1 MAGTSRVTQKR
12 KRISRDDYAWQY
24 MTSSERRWSCAAG
37 SSESVRASRCGDAV
51 EETVVL
57 VHRPGSLVIKSH
69 VRSASPDATQERH
82 DVLRSRSHL
91 DNCPPSHR
99 PVAKLGSQ
107 LGEAQHSLA
116 RTASVGV
123 HQPQRHRGGSS
134 SLRAAIRAT
143 PGHLHSLLDQAVM
156 SWLKRGERVVHS
168 RQATGTMPSY
178 CAVPTAAGH
187 IGGGAGTRLVSIE
200 GQREHGKL
208 SRRRGHSP
216 PGRAERDLLV
226 GSGYLETPR
235 GGPNSVWLLARC
247 MSGATSQGHRGGMV
261 CPCPSERRGGTQ
273 RMRFLAGAMGFP
285 PRQMSGAAPGRGGF
299 AARAKPSPLAKAL
312 RAGWRPSDEASANC
326 TSAAVADIG
335 QSLEHGLQAASLR
348 ANAVGIY
355 AASPQDRGVG
365 LCCQILH
372 QIARSPASPL
382 VLGPHRSPH
391 SRQQRKP
398 WRPALPGGVACP
410 RRTRILGF
418 SSLSSR
424 LRTWRTQSIRWIC
437 REAHETWAIRLPR
450 ATPAGVQRRFV
461 GTNTSHVDLLCP
473 SAAAGMSE
481 EMRPFDGICKLVQ
494 IAEPTPE
501 VRDTDVVYARVIS
514 ILGWVESS
522 PVRAGCAV
530 SWPEMLPTSQFAHRV
545 PVLGLKRGSEGPC
558 AWEAG
563 VVRMLVYS
571 YPVDALP
578 EGGADALRWRL
589 RGLSLVAG
597 AGLGLALQASK
608 VPTRGTLLLY
618 SEQQRVGNR
627 ALTRGRQSQMKRARQ
642 EIYVLSLHC
651 AQTREPTCTASLRR
665 YEKQSGGA
673 WKVTASRRQRHL
685 ACALQELQQ
694 QSLGSRALAMGG
706 PAGGTWAAGRPR
718 CGAAPAWRADTSAI
732 LGPPSCANSTSGIE
746 IDPFTHPRSFA
757 VPSPADRK
765 TQCRSAAIELRA
777 AAAHSGRGLSAMA
790 AARSR
795 ASERSHE
802 ENQERA
808 YIAASRRTDRSL
820 EARVQSAHMA
830 SDIHKK
836 RTGRSF
842 RITEAI
848 VMNEEMYEE
857 EEETLPRSFRLL
869 APHLMTESPDVN
881 NRLQAFMDNKYQMS
895 NLLAKTNDDWR
906 RENEINRMFAAA
918 YPHATLQANQLS
930 NSMRRSMLQ
939 SQSMPRGQT
948 PQTSQAPYAASPSE
962 TLQAPHG
969 AAPSAFENH
978 GQYGA
983 SPAAHENQALHGA
996 SPSAFENHGRYGA
1009 SPAAHENHGQ
1019 FGASPAAYEN
1029 HSQSPFGAATQY
1041 GAPSPFAAQSLQG
1054 FAEPSPSAGP
1064 MERRAILGGVSYVPR
1079 STKNRNRSI
1088 TLPASRP
1095 TSRPASRLSRRPA
1108 SRSVSRSSSRSASR
1122 SRRPAAVSRATAPPE
1137 TAPTVAGSPAAGS
1150 PAAAPPANALWG
1162 APSDAD
1168 SQPDTPM
1175 RMTNSIDSA
1184 MDPQP
1189 QTPVDYDPDMSIF
1202 TTDMTNDV
1210 KMLLNTSVN
1219 PADIAGN
1226 HCGQPMYAQEWATG
1240 VPFED
1245 TNSLYAPLKS
1255 EAVQDPIAQP
1265 PYDDAGADFLWDN
1278 FIHAG
1283 AWSSDQ

>member
-1 MAGTSRVTQKR
+1 
-12 KRISRDDYAWQY
+12 
-24 MTSSERRWSCAAG
+24 
-37 SSESVRASRCGDAV
+37 
-51 EETVVL
+51 
-57 VHRPGSLVIKSH
+57 
-69 VRSASPDATQERH
+69 
-82 DVLRSRSHL
+82 
-91 DNCPPSHR
+91 
-99 PVAKLGSQ
+99 
-107 LGEAQHSLA
+107 
-116 RTASVGV
+116 
-123 HQPQRHRGGSS
+123 
-134 SLRAAIRAT
+134 
-143 PGHLHSLLDQAVM
+143 
-156 SWLKRGERVVHS
+156 
-168 RQATGTMPSY
+168 
-178 CAVPTAAGH
+178 
-187 IGGGAGTRLVSIE
+187 
-200 GQREHGKL
+200 
-208 SRRRGHSP
+208 
-216 PGRAERDLLV
+216 
-226 GSGYLETPR
+226 
-235 GGPNSVWLLARC
+235 
-247 MSGATSQGHRGGMV
+247 
-261 CPCPSERRGGTQ
+261 
-273 RMRFLAGAMGFP
+273 
-285 PRQMSGAAPGRGGF
+285 
-299 AARAKPSPLAKAL
+299 
-312 RAGWRPSDEASANC
+312 
-326 TSAAVADIG
+326 
-335 QSLEHGLQAASLR
+335 
-348 ANAVGIY
+348 
-355 AASPQDRGVG
+355 
-365 LCCQILH
+365 
-372 QIARSPASPL
+372 
-382 VLGPHRSPH
+382 
-391 SRQQRKP
+391 
-398 WRPALPGGVACP
+398 
-410 RRTRILGF
+410 
-418 SSLSSR
+418 
-424 LRTWRTQSIRWIC
+424 
-437 REAHETWAIRLPR
+437 
-450 ATPAGVQRRFV
+450 
-461 GTNTSHVDLLCP
+461 
-473 SAAAGMSE
+473 
-481 EMRPFDGICKLVQ
+481 
-494 IAEPTPE
+494 
-501 VRDTDVVYARVIS
+501 
-514 ILGWVESS
+514 
-522 PVRAGCAV
+522 
-530 SWPEMLPTSQFAHRV
+530 
-545 PVLGLKRGSEGPC
+545 
-558 AWEAG
+558 
-563 VVRMLVYS
+563 
-571 YPVDALP
+571 
-578 EGGADALRWRL
+578 
-589 RGLSLVAG
+589 
-597 AGLGLALQASK
+597 
-608 VPTRGTLLLY
+608 
-618 SEQQRVGNR
+618 
-627 ALTRGRQSQMKRARQ
+627 
-642 EIYVLSLHC
+642 
-651 AQTREPTCTASLRR
+651 
-665 YEKQSGGA
+665 
-673 WKVTASRRQRHL
+673 
-685 ACALQELQQ
+685 
-694 QSLGSRALAMGG
+694 
-706 PAGGTWAAGRPR
+706 
-718 CGAAPAWRADTSAI
+718 
-732 LGPPSCANSTSGIE
+732 
-746 IDPFTHPRSFA
+746 
-757 VPSPADRK
+757 
-765 TQCRSAAIELRA
+765 
-777 AAAHSGRGLSAMA
+777 
-790 AARSR
+790 
-795 ASERSHE
+795 
-802 ENQERA
+802 
-808 YIAASRRTDRSL
+808 
-820 EARVQSAHMA
+820 MA

-939 SQSMPRGQT
+939 GQSMPQGQT

-996 SPSAFENHGRYGA
+996 SPSAFENHGQYGA
-1009 SPAAHENHGQ
+1009 SPSAHENHGQ

-1079 STKNRNRSI
+1079 SSKNRNRSI

-1137 TAPTVAGSPAAGS
+1137 TAPTVAGS

-1283 AWSSDQ
+1283 AWSNDQ

>member
-1 MAGTSRVTQKR
+1 
-12 KRISRDDYAWQY
+12 
-24 MTSSERRWSCAAG
+24 
-37 SSESVRASRCGDAV
+37 
-51 EETVVL
+51 
-57 VHRPGSLVIKSH
+57 
-69 VRSASPDATQERH
+69 
-82 DVLRSRSHL
+82 
-91 DNCPPSHR
+91 
-99 PVAKLGSQ
+99 
-107 LGEAQHSLA
+107 
-116 RTASVGV
+116 
-123 HQPQRHRGGSS
+123 
-134 SLRAAIRAT
+134 
-143 PGHLHSLLDQAVM
+143 
-156 SWLKRGERVVHS
+156 
-168 RQATGTMPSY
+168 
-178 CAVPTAAGH
+178 
-187 IGGGAGTRLVSIE
+187 
-200 GQREHGKL
+200 
-208 SRRRGHSP
+208 
-216 PGRAERDLLV
+216 
-226 GSGYLETPR
+226 
-235 GGPNSVWLLARC
+235 
-247 MSGATSQGHRGGMV
+247 
-261 CPCPSERRGGTQ
+261 
-273 RMRFLAGAMGFP
+273 
-285 PRQMSGAAPGRGGF
+285 
-299 AARAKPSPLAKAL
+299 
-312 RAGWRPSDEASANC
+312 
-326 TSAAVADIG
+326 
-335 QSLEHGLQAASLR
+335 
-348 ANAVGIY
+348 
-355 AASPQDRGVG
+355 
-365 LCCQILH
+365 
-372 QIARSPASPL
+372 
-382 VLGPHRSPH
+382 
-391 SRQQRKP
+391 
-398 WRPALPGGVACP
+398 
-410 RRTRILGF
+410 
-418 SSLSSR
+418 
-424 LRTWRTQSIRWIC
+424 
-437 REAHETWAIRLPR
+437 
-450 ATPAGVQRRFV
+450 
-461 GTNTSHVDLLCP
+461 
-473 SAAAGMSE
+473 
-481 EMRPFDGICKLVQ
+481 
-494 IAEPTPE
+494 
-501 VRDTDVVYARVIS
+501 
-514 ILGWVESS
+514 
-522 PVRAGCAV
+522 
-530 SWPEMLPTSQFAHRV
+530 
-545 PVLGLKRGSEGPC
+545 
-558 AWEAG
+558 
-563 VVRMLVYS
+563 
-571 YPVDALP
+571 
-578 EGGADALRWRL
+578 
-589 RGLSLVAG
+589 
-597 AGLGLALQASK
+597 
-608 VPTRGTLLLY
+608 
-618 SEQQRVGNR
+618 
-627 ALTRGRQSQMKRARQ
+627 
-642 EIYVLSLHC
+642 
-651 AQTREPTCTASLRR
+651 
-665 YEKQSGGA
+665 
-673 WKVTASRRQRHL
+673 
-685 ACALQELQQ
+685 
-694 QSLGSRALAMGG
+694 
-706 PAGGTWAAGRPR
+706 
-718 CGAAPAWRADTSAI
+718 
-732 LGPPSCANSTSGIE
+732 
-746 IDPFTHPRSFA
+746 
-757 VPSPADRK
+757 
-765 TQCRSAAIELRA
+765 
-777 AAAHSGRGLSAMA
+777 
-790 AARSR
+790 
-795 ASERSHE
+795 
-802 ENQERA
+802 
-808 YIAASRRTDRSL
+808 
-820 EARVQSAHMA
+820 MA

-939 SQSMPRGQT
+939 GQSMPQGQT

-996 SPSAFENHGRYGA
+996 SPSAFENHGQYGASPSAHENHSQFGASPAAYENHGQYGA
-1009 SPAAHENHGQ
+1009 SPAAHDNYGQFGASPAAYENHGQFGASPAAYENHGQ

-1210 KMLLNTSVN
+1210 KMLLNTNVN

-1283 AWSSDQ
+1283 AWSNDQ